1 MNIGESSVAEDQML
15 KDNDAILSGEITA
28 TTYEE
33 AANKL
38 NLFVAKNIDI
48 MKAHLI
54 NKSSPDIHTMN
65 KAMVEYMPVLYSL
78 QTLYNKVKFDKM
90 KAEQEYD
97 TFCAEAYISTRDTYN
112 NKDTDKK
119 LFLSSTEITAAYKVK
134 YKNQIAKLKSKVDLA
149 DCRRSFVERL
159 LKAWESYQWI
169 LGQVSRNLIAEAN
182 ANKLDLSSQG
192 YMPDTS
198 YQGNTNPSDL
208 AAQALTN
215 A

>member
-15 KDNDAILSGEITA
+15 KDNDAILSGETA
-28 TTYEE
+28 ASYEE

-97 TFCAEAYISTRDTYN
+97 TFCAEAYISTRDAYN

-149 DCRRSFVERL
+149 DSKIVCR
-159 LKAWESYQWI
+159 KAFESM
-169 LGQVSRNLIAEAN
+169 G
-182 ANKLDLSSQG
+182 KLPVDSWTGIS
-192 YMPDTS
+192 
-198 YQGNTNPSDL
+198 
-208 AAQALTN
+208 
-215 A
+215 